1 MQILEIF
8 FKFENI
14 FNVFSCLQYQEHGQE
29 AVPHVIDDSS
39 AIQPISMS
47 DPSVIQPHGIYEDAQ
62 SHGVHDDTHDMQGH
76 DIQPH
81 GVDDSSAIQPVSS
94 IETAAR
100 MVQSSTI
107 QEETEPSESTPVPG
121 IHYIKYSPLALN
133 QMMMLVSCW
142 LNFDCFCMKFSS

>member
-1 MQILEIF
+1 MF
-8 FKFENI
+8 
-14 FNVFSCLQYQEHGQE
+14 FSCLQHQEHGQE

-47 DPSVIQPHGIYEDAQ
+47 DPSVIQPHSIYEDAQ
-62 SHGVHDDTHDMQGH
+62 SHGVHGDTRGQGIHGDMQGH

-100 MVQSSTI
+100 LVQSSTI

-133 QMMMLVSCW
+133 QIMMLVSCW